1 MRPTT
6 ALPLVTTR
14 EPTFFACSQLVALLT
29 LASGAIVATSAP
41 FCLRM
46 LSMDID
52 IGSSNRMALLPIS
65 SRPRNWGACHGIR
78 SPLRGALAYPIGS
91 KQSASIGDRATDQS
105 LANWCV
111 TGFGSIASFW
121 PWASQ
126 HSGMRY
132 AAFNRDRFRRALCL
146 GVSIA
151 DGLGQHLAQLG
162 FSLWRFAREG
172 FCPCCHKQHM
182 GMPQGELNPRLSRQ
196 GSNVDLDGGFEFTPH

>member
-52 IGSSNRMALLPIS
+52 IGSSNRMAFLPIS

-78 SPLRGALAYPIGS
+78 SPLRRALAYHIGRT
-91 KQSASIGDRATDQS
+91 QSASIGDHATDQS

-111 TGFGSIASFW
+111 TG
-121 PWASQ
+121 
-126 HSGMRY
+126 SGQ
-132 AAFNRDRFRRALCL
+132 
-146 GVSIA
+146 
-151 DGLGQHLAQLG
+151 DGLAMSALLPLYPRKPTFIVRG
-162 FSLWRFAREG
+162 
-172 FCPCCHKQHM
+172 
-182 GMPQGELNPRLSRQ
+182 GM
-196 GSNVDLDGGFEFTPH
+196 

>member
-52 IGSSNRMALLPIS
+52 IASSNRMALLPIS

-78 SPLRGALAYPIGS
+78 SPLRGALAYHIGR
-91 KQSASIGDRATDQS
+91 KQSASIGDRATDQPY
-105 LANWCV
+105 
-111 TGFGSIASFW
+111 GEASEA
-121 PWASQ
+121 PSNSNGTCAAS
-126 HSGMRY
+126 HTAS
-132 AAFNRDRFRRALCL
+132 
-146 GVSIA
+146 
-151 DGLGQHLAQLG
+151 
-162 FSLWRFAREG
+162 
-172 FCPCCHKQHM
+172 
-182 GMPQGELNPRLSRQ
+182 
-196 GSNVDLDGGFEFTPH
+196 